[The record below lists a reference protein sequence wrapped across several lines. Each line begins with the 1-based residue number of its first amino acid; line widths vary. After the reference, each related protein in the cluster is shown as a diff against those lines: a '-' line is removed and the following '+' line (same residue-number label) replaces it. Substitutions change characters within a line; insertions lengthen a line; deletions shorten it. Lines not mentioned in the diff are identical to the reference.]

1 MEEILKKIIWGNTV
15 ENYLIALGIILG
27 GILFIRLIRK
37 GVVNYL
43 RRWAEKSQGTTDDFL
58 VSVLEKNLLPVF
70 NLGVFYG
77 AMHYLTLPPKG
88 TRALDI
94 FYGFAITWFIV
105 RIIIRLVRHSV
116 YEYAEKQEDPE
127 TKKKQMNSLMAI
139 VKMLVWLVA
148 IIFLLSNLGFNVTGI
163 VAGLGIGGIAIA
175 LAAQAILGDLFSY
188 FVIFFDRPFEPGD
201 FITVDDKKGTVEKVG
216 LKTTR
221 VRALSGEQLIL
232 SNSNLTNSRVHN
244 FKRLERR
251 RVAFILM
258 VTYDT
263 GSEMLEKIPAIVREI
278 IESYKDISFDRA
290 HLTQL
295 ADSSINFEVVYFVE
309 TPDLT
314 IHLDS
319 QQSIYL
325 KIIKSFRSHGIDFAF
340 PTQTVFEH
348 KITG

>member
-15 ENYLIALGIILG
+15 ENYLIAFGIILG